1 MFAIVDIAGE
11 QFKVQENQ
19 EISTPRLEQEEGA
32 TIELANV
39 LLLSMDNNTKIGTP
53 YIDGA
58 KIEAT
63 ILGHGKDKKVIVFKK
78 KRRKNYKV
86 LNGHRQPRTR
96 VKIGKIMA

>member
-63 ILGHGKDKKVIVFKK
+63 IIGHGKDKKVIVFKK